1 MDRSQ
6 PGFSVLEI
14 SQARILEWVAI
25 SSSRGSSKPR
35 DGNHGSWVSFT
46 ARHILYHWATWE
58 ALFLNI
64 YFCSIPTLCF
74 WRKAWQSTPVF
85 LPGVSHGKRAWWA
98 CCRKGDPFQGPKLGS
113 CLTLGKELS
122 EETRADKATDFIGK
136 GTRVESN
143 RVREPKRIALPCGL
157 QSWVLW

>member
-1 MDRSQ
+1 MDRSP

-35 DGNHGSWVSFT
+35 DWNHGSWVSFT
-46 ARHILYHWATWE
+46 GRHILYHWATWE

-64 YFCSIPTLCF
+64 YFCSISTLCF
-74 WRKAWQSTPVF
+74 GGKAWQSTPVF
-85 LPGVSHGKRAWWA
+85 LPGVMERAWWA
-98 CCRKGDPFQGPKLGS
+98 CCRKGDSFQGPKLGS

-122 EETRADKATDFIGK
+122 EETCADKARDFIGK
-136 GTRVESN
+136 GTRVESS
-143 RVREPKRIALPCGL
+143 RVREPRRIALLRGS
-157 QSWVLW
+157 QSQVLW